1 MIDALLSL
9 GTSLFVSL
17 FAGVMLLF
25 AAATAMVAIAVPALA
40 DFSLVLAAVF
50 APLCLAFYPIS
61 KTWAYNCLNTA
72 VHAAMVSVATALLLQ
87 ILLGRQ
93 NGIMQAAV
101 DAAKAGMSTGKTF
114 EPIIGCMLGMIVTY
128 MATIYILT
136 HISSIVASIFGG
148 FAMNPQLPQSGA
160 KAAGAAGTAA
170 KGAAA
175 VGVTAARAIAGRM
188 SGAGSKNDDGGA
200 GGGSSFGTPSSGGH
214 QASQARFLNS
224 INGGQTPAKP
234 PPAPQQ

>member
-25 AAATAMVAIAVPALA
+25 AAATATVAIAVPALA

-50 APLCLAFYPIS
+50 APLCLAFYPVS

-72 VHAAMVSVATALLLQ
+72 VHAAMVSVATSLLLQ
-87 ILLGRQ
+87 ILLGRD
-93 NGIMQAAV
+93 GVMQAAV
-101 DAAKAGMSTGKTF
+101 NAAKAGMSTGRTF
-114 EPIIGCMLGMIVTY
+114 EPVIACMLGMIVFY
-128 MATIYILT
+128 MLTIYILT

-200 GGGSSFGTPSSGGH
+200 GGGSSFGTPTSTGQ

-224 INGGQTPAKP
+224 INSGQTPAKP
-234 PPAPQQ
+234 PQPTKP